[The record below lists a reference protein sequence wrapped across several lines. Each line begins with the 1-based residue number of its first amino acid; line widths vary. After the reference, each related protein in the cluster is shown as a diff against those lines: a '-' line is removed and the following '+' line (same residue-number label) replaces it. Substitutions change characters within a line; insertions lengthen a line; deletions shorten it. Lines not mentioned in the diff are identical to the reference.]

1 MAESNLAADLDILD
15 ALIADAMRAGA
26 SAADAILV
34 RGVSGSASVR
44 LGALEE
50 IERSEGS
57 DLGLR
62 VLIGK
67 RQAIV
72 STSDRKP
79 ETLALLVQR
88 AIDMARI
95 APEDPYCGLADQ
107 DELASAEIADLDLSD
122 DRELSPEALQEL
134 AATAE
139 DAARAIDGVTNSEG
153 GSAGCSHTSIALA
166 ASNGFRGSYRSSSF
180 SVSAVVLAGDESG
193 MERDY
198 EYTSAHHFAD
208 LEDAATIGKRAG
220 TRTVARLGAR
230 KVKSA
235 AFPVVFDPRVSNSLV
250 GHLAGA
256 VSGRAVARGTSFL
269 KDRMGEAVFAQGI
282 NIIDDPRRIRGLRS
296 KPFDG
301 EGIETREL
309 EIIRDGVLASWVM
322 DTAAARQLGL
332 HTTGHASRGTSAPP
346 SPGTTNLYMAAG
358 ELTPEQLIGEID
370 SGFYVTEL
378 IGMGVDG
385 ITGDY
390 SRGATGVWIDN
401 GEKTYPVSE
410 VTIAGNLKD
419 MFLNMTPASDLE
431 FRYGTNAPTLRIDG
445 MMVAGS

>member
-1 MAESNLAADLDILD
+1 MAETDLDILD
-15 ALIADAMRAGA
+15 RLIATATAAGA
-26 SAADAILV
+26 DAADAILV

-44 LGALEE
+44 LGALED

-72 STSDRKP
+72 SSSDQKP
-79 ETLALLVQR
+79 EALTQLVQR
-88 AIDMARI
+88 AIDMARV
-95 APEDPYCGLADQ
+95 APEDPYCGIADPG
-107 DELASAEIADLDLSD
+107 EIAGPDLPDLDLLD
-122 DRELSPEALQEL
+122 ETELSPELLQEL
-134 AATAE
+134 ATTAE
-139 DAARAIDGVTNSEG
+139 DAARAVPGITNSEG
-153 GSAGCSHTSIALA
+153 GSASCSHGAIALA
-166 ASNGFRGSYRSSSF
+166 ASNGFRGAYRSSSF
-180 SVSAVVLAGDESG
+180 SISAVVLAGDESG

-208 LEDAATIGKRAG
+208 LEDAALIGERAG

-230 KVKSA
+230 KVESA
-235 AFPVVFDPRVSNSLV
+235 ARPVVYAPRVSNSLL

-256 VSGRAVARGTSFL
+256 VSGRSVARGTSFL
-269 KDRMGEAVFAQGI
+269 KDRMGESLFAEGI
-282 NIIDDPRRIRGLRS
+282 SILDDPRRIRGLRS

-301 EGIETREL
+301 EGLATGPLAIIEN
-309 EIIRDGVLASWVM
+309 GVLASWVM
-322 DTAAARQLGL
+322 DIAAARQLDL
-332 HTTGHASRGTSAPP
+332 RSTGHASRGTSAPP

-358 ELTPEQLIGEID
+358 EVTPEQLIGDIE

-378 IGMGVDG
+378 IGMGVNG

-390 SRGATGVWIDN
+390 SRGASGFWIEQ
-401 GEKTYPVSE
+401 GEIAYPVSE
-410 VTIAGNLKD
+410 VTIAGNLKE
-419 MFLNMTPASDLE
+419 MFLNATPASDLE
-431 FRYGTNAPTLRIDG
+431 FRYGINAPTLRVDG

>member
-1 MAESNLAADLDILD
+1 MTESDLDILD
-15 ALIADAMRAGA
+15 ALIAAATGAGA
-26 SAADAILV
+26 DAADAILV

-44 LGALEE
+44 LGALED

-72 STSDRKP
+72 SSSDQKA
-79 ETLALLVQR
+79 EALTQLVER
-88 AIDMARI
+88 AVSMARV
-95 APEDPYCGLADQ
+95 APEDPYCGIAPED
-107 DELASAEIADLDLSD
+107 EIAAADLPDLDLLD
-122 DRELSPEALQEL
+122 ETELSPEKLQEL
-134 AATAE
+134 ATTAE
-139 DAARAIDGVTNSEG
+139 DAARAVPGITNSEG
-153 GSAGCSHTSIALA
+153 GSASCSHGSMALA

-180 SVSAVVLAGDESG
+180 SVSAVVLAGDETG

-198 EYTSAHHFAD
+198 EYTSAHHFTD
-208 LEDAATIGKRAG
+208 LEDAAEIGERAG

-230 KVKSA
+230 KVQSA
-235 AFPVVFDPRVSNSLV
+235 AFPVVFDPRVSNSLL

-256 VSGRAVARGTSFL
+256 ISGRSVARGTSFL
-269 KDRMGEAVFAQGI
+269 KDRMGDAVFAKGI
-282 NIIDDPRRIRGLRS
+282 NIIDDPRRRRGLRS

-301 EGIETREL
+301 EGVATGELTIIE
-309 EIIRDGVLASWVM
+309 DGQLASWVM
-322 DTAAARQLGL
+322 DMAAARQLGL

-358 ELTPEQLIGEID
+358 DISPEQLIGEID
-370 SGFYVTEL
+370 SGFYITEL
-378 IGMGVDG
+378 IGMGVNG

-390 SRGATGVWIDN
+390 SRGATGFWIEQ
-401 GEKTYPVSE
+401 GEIAYPVNE

-419 MFLNMTPASDLE
+419 MFLNLAPASDLE
-431 FRYGTNAPTLRIDG
+431 FRYGVNAPTLRIDG

>member
-1 MAESNLAADLDILD
+1 MAEDTRTTDLDILD
-15 ALIADAMRAGA
+15 ALVADAVRAGA

-44 LGALEE
+44 LGALED

-72 STSDRKP
+72 SSSDQKP
-79 ETLALLVQR
+79 GALAQLVER

-95 APEDPYCGLADQ
+95 APEDPYCGLAGE
-107 DELASAEIADLDLSD
+107 DEITTDAADLDLAD
-122 DRELSPEALQEL
+122 DTELSPATLQEL
-134 AATAE
+134 AITAE
-139 DAARAIDGVTNSEG
+139 DAARAVEGITNSEG
-153 GSAGCSHTSIALA
+153 GSASCTHSSIALV

-180 SVSAVVLAGDESG
+180 SVSAVVLAGDEAG

-198 EYTSAHHFAD
+198 DYTSAHHYSD
-208 LEDAATIGKRAG
+208 LEDAAEIGKRAG
-220 TRTVARLGAR
+220 ERTVARLGAR

-235 AFPVVFDPRVSNSLV
+235 AFPVVFDPRVANSLL

-256 VSGRAVARGTSFL
+256 VNGRSVARGTSFL
-269 KDRMGEAVFAQGI
+269 KDRMGELVFAKGI
-282 NIIDDPRRIRGLRS
+282 DIIDDPRRPRGLRS

-301 EGIETREL
+301 EGVETREL
-309 EIIRDGVLASWVM
+309 AIVKNGKLQSWVM
-322 DTAAARQLGL
+322 DTAAARQLKL
-332 HTTGHASRGTSAPP
+332 QTTGHASRGTSAPP

-358 ELTPEQLIGEID
+358 DLTPEELIGEID
-370 SGFYVTEL
+370 EGFYVTEL
-378 IGMGVDG
+378 IGMGVNG

-390 SRGATGVWIDN
+390 SRGATGFWIEK
-401 GEKTYPVSE
+401 GEITYPVNE
-410 VTIAGNLKD
+410 VTIAGNLRE
-419 MFLNMTPASDLE
+419 MYPNMTPASDLE
-431 FRYGTNAPTLRIDG
+431 FRYGTNAPTLRVDG